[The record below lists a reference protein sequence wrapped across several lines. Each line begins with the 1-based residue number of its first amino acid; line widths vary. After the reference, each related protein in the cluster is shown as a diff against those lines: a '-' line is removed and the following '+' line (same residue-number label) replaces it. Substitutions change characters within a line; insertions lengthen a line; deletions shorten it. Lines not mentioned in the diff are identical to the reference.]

1 MHDTTMAVLVP
12 LFDSLLG
19 IVVTVAI
26 AIASA
31 LISKYV
37 KDKDARD
44 TLTNALNNAAG
55 VALHYGQTQGDQ
67 FLQSHS
73 VKSAAL
79 VEGMQYVADQA
90 VKAKDHFGLTDADI
104 ATKLTAHV
112 AKALSLATPI
122 PPAAAPVVVVNP
134 EVPAEPA
141 EPPVAPP
148 APPPPAKPIAP
159 VASPPVPT
167 PVPPVSKS

>member
-1 MHDTTMAVLVP
+1 MAVLIP
-12 LFDSLLG
+12 LFDSVLG

-73 VKSAAL
+73 VKNAAL
-79 VEGMQYVADQA
+79 NEGMNYIADQA

-122 PPAAAPVVVVNP
+122 PPSAAPVVVVNP
-134 EVPAEPA
+134 EVPAEPVV
-141 EPPVAPP
+141 PPVAPP
-148 APPPPAKPIAP
+148 EPPKPVIPPSP
-159 VASPPVPT
+159 VPPV
-167 PVPPVSKS
+167 VPPVSKS

>member
-1 MHDTTMAVLVP
+1 MHETTMAVLVP

-19 IVVTVAI
+19 IVATVAI

-37 KDKDARD
+37 KDKGARD
-44 TLTNALNNAAG
+44 TLTNALNNASG
-55 VALHYGQTQGDQ
+55 VVLHYGQTQGDQ

-79 VEGMQYVADQA
+79 MEGMQYIADQA

-122 PPAAAPVVVVNP
+122 PPSAAPVVVVNP
-134 EVPAEPA
+134 EVPAEPI
-141 EPPVAPP
+141 APP
-148 APPPPAKPIAP
+148 AAPPEPPK
-159 VASPPVPT
+159 PVPV
-167 PVPPVSKS
+167 PAPIVPPVSKP